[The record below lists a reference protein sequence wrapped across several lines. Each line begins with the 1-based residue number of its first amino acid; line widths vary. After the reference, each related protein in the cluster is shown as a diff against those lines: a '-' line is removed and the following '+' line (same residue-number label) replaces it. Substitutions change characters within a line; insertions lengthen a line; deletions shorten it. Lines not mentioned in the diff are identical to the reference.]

1 VHACVLLLLKQFELI
16 EYYLLVLDLA
26 PPRVIPLDFLLML
39 ELINKLVLVLFIRIT
54 STDLLDLSLLLR
66 DQFWL
71 YNLE

>member
-1 VHACVLLLLKQFELI
+1 MHACVLLLLKLFELI

-26 PPRVIPLDFLLML
+26 SPRVIPLDLLLML